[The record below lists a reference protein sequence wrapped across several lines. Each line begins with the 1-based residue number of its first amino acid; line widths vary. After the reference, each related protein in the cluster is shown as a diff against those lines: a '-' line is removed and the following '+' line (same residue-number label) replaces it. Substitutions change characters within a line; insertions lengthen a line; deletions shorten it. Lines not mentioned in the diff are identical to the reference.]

1 MAFQTV
7 HACAI
12 YVHCTNVIYSDYT
25 PHTRH
30 IHHTHV
36 TYTTHVLNTPHA
48 PYKPQLRHMTV
59 SNCLFKKE
67 QCEWFARDLSE
78 SLANNEQF
86 AHKICMFHMFLTV
99 FPLFYAQE
107 RIAPV
112 ALCSF
117 LKSKLSDLL
126 PLLFTK
132 EGPWA
137 TRSGCSWQKSDGSN
151 SLFFASES
159 LFRSFALWL
168 TKMSRKTDE
177 RIPNPG
183 HIHY

>member
-1 MAFQTV
+1 MALQTV
-7 HACAI
+7 HACACAI

-25 PHTRH
+25 PHTQH

-67 QCEWFARDLSE
+67 QCPRANCSRRSLLIFKKQIELFAPLALYKRGTMSD
-78 SLANNEQF
+78 SLRSL
-86 AHKICMFHMFLTV
+86 M
-99 FPLFYAQE
+99 
-107 RIAPV
+107 
-112 ALCSF
+112 
-117 LKSKLSDLL
+117 
-126 PLLFTK
+126 TK
-132 EGPWA
+132 EQPWA
-137 TRSGCSWQKSDGSN
+137 TRSGRSWQKSDGSD